1 MWRVRKIITRASAD
15 TPWATRSGA
24 GTGRGATTAGTPT
37 SGRSSSAIAMA
48 QHAIHSQMSGTGSC
62 SMVRTTPTKVNKVG
76 AATASR
82 AVRFARNCA
91 TVGRPISEKDI
102 AASIAI
108 SGIAKARARHAA
120 ALSHDKVE
128 APDATMCVTRV
139 LKPSRAKG

>member
-1 MWRVRKIITRASAD
+1 
-15 TPWATRSGA
+15 
-24 GTGRGATTAGTPT
+24 
-37 SGRSSSAIAMA
+37 
-48 QHAIHSQMSGTGSC
+48 
-62 SMVRTTPTKVNKVG
+62 MVRTTPTTVNNVG

-82 AVRFARNCA
+82 AVRFACNCA

-120 ALSHDKVE
+120 ALSHD
-128 APDATMCVTRV
+128 ATTCVTLV